1 MLSRRAVFRFVGPLI
16 ALGAAGCVESLPV
29 TEDNGTTAWD
39 VSCSYSDLC
48 LDAAAARCASG
59 YVVQRDERSLFARHR
74 RDMRVQ
80 CVEDYAS
87 GQAAWRPITLE
98 SPPPQGRG
106 GRPLASLGEAELL
119 VCSKAYERFP
129 AMAQAWS
136 AKHAGDEAAQTVPP
150 RATFLDVCTSLPEP
164 QQLCLIASYEA
175 AHRPACAAQIAA
187 MPEPALRALDAMM
200 LRTHDARLRRAEER
214 AQARA
219 QSQENERAEPNAKEA
234 NVEPEA
240 SE

>member
-1 MLSRRAVFRFVGPLI
+1 MLSWRAVFRFVAPLL
-16 ALGAAGCVESLPV
+16 ALGAAGCVESMPV

-39 VSCSYSDLC
+39 MRCSYSDLC
-48 LDAAAARCASG
+48 LDEAAARCASG
-59 YVVQRDERSLFARHR
+59 YIVQRNERPLFARHQ
-74 RDMRVQ
+74 RDMRIQ

-106 GRPLASLGEAELL
+106 KRPLASLGEAELL

-136 AKHAGDEAAQTVPP
+136 AKHVGDEAAQTVPP

-164 QQLCLIASYEA
+164 QQLCLIAPYEA
-175 AHRPACAAQIAA
+175 AHRPACADQIAA

-200 LRTHDARLRRAEER
+200 LKSRDARVRRAEER

-219 QSQENERAEPNAKEA
+219 ESQEIEGAEPDAKEA
-234 NVEPEA
+234 NVEPDAKE
-240 SE
+240 